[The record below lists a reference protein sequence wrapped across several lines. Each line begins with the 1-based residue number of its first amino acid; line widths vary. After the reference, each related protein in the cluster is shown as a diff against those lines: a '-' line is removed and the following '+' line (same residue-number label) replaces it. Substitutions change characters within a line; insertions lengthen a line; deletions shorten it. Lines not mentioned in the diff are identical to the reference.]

1 MLKKFDFKLHHRLNK
16 NQHINIADEFSRMP
30 TKLQNVTFYSK
41 KKRLVMSMLNVN
53 LRNFNIYLSNEQ
65 SDHSFEIDNE
75 RKSEIERKT
84 KSLSILFSEKL
95 NKYYRFS
102 MYSQL
107 MKYFEKKSNDL
118 KKQKL
123 IAKKIKTLE
132 NKINVYILF
141 SHVITIHLLYR
152 KTNGKNNICVIEK
165 KISRFLKVVHE
176 NHDHFS
182 SILTFDFLIKR
193 VY

>member
-1 MLKKFDFKLHHRLNK
+1 MLKKFDFKLHHRFNK
-16 NQHINIADEFSRMP
+16 DQHINIADEFNRMS
-30 TKLQNVTFYSK
+30 TRLQNIIFYSK
-41 KKRLVMSMLNVN
+41 KKHLIMSMLNVN

-65 SDHSFEIDNE
+65 FHHSFEIDNE
-75 RKSEIERKT
+75 RKSKVERKT
-84 KSLSILFSEKL
+84 KSLSILFFERL

-107 MKYFEKKSNDL
+107 MKYFEKKSNNL

-123 IAKKIKTLE
+123 IARKIKTFE

-141 SHVITIHLLYR
+141 SHVITIYLLYR
-152 KTNGKNNICVIEK
+152 KTNEKNSICIIEK
-165 KISRFLKVVHE
+165 KISRFLKIAHE

>member
-1 MLKKFDFKLHHRLNK
+1 MLKEFDFKLHHRFNK
-16 NQHINIADEFSRMP
+16 DQHIDIVDELSRML
-30 TKLQNVTFYSK
+30 TRLQNVAIYSK
-41 KKRLVMSMLNVN
+41 KKRLIMSMLNVN
-53 LRNFNIYLSNEQ
+53 LRNFSIYLSNEQ
-65 SDHSFEIDNE
+65 FDHSFEIDSE

-84 KSLSILFSEKL
+84 KSLSILSSEKL

-102 MYSQL
+102 MYNQL

-123 IAKKIKTLE
+123 IARKIKIFE

-141 SHVITIHLLYR
+141 SHAITIHLLYR
-152 KTNGKNNICVIEK
+152 ETNGKNNICIVEK
-165 KISRFLKVVHE
+165 KISRFLKVAHE

-182 SILTFDFLIKR
+182 SILTFDFLIER

>member
-1 MLKKFDFKLHHRLNK
+1 MLKKFDFKLHHRFNK
-16 NQHINIADEFSRMP
+16 NQHIDIVDELNRMF
-30 TKLQNVTFYSK
+30 TKLQNVTIYSK
-41 KKRLVMSMLNVN
+41 KKRLTMSMLNVN
-53 LRNFNIYLSNEQ
+53 LRNSSIYLSNEQ
-65 SDHSFEIDNE
+65 SDHSFEIDSE
-75 RKSEIERKT
+75 RKSKIERNT
-84 KSLSILFSEKL
+84 KSLLILFFEKL

-123 IAKKIKTLE
+123 IVKKIKILE

-141 SHVITIHLLYR
+141 SHVITTHLLYR
-152 KTNGKNNICVIEK
+152 EANEKNSICIIEK
-165 KISRFLKVVHE
+165 KISRFLKIIHE

-193 VY
+193 IY

>member
-1 MLKKFDFKLHHRLNK
+1 
-16 NQHINIADEFSRMP
+16 
-30 TKLQNVTFYSK
+30 
-41 KKRLVMSMLNVN
+41 MSMLNVN
-53 LRNFNIYLSNEQ
+53 LRNSNIYLSNEQ
-65 SDHSFEIDNE
+65 FDHSSEIDSE
-75 RKSEIERKT
+75 RKSKIERKT

-123 IAKKIKTLE
+123 IAKKIKILE

-141 SHVITIHLLYR
+141 SHAITTHLFYR
-152 KTNGKNNICVIEK
+152 EANEKNSICIIEK
-165 KISRFLKVVHE
+165 EISRFLKIAHE

-193 VY
+193 IY